1 MKEAFLIVILFTV
14 RHVESCSGLR
24 VRLGKRHMVILSNK
38 MIKTPKYVEKTRFFD
53 GKIKK
58 QRIISRKD
66 IVFWRKKDA

>member
-53 GKIKK
+53 GKIRK
-58 QRIISRKD
+58 QDFFCRKD
-66 IVFWRKKDA
+66 WFFWGKKHA

>member
-24 VRLGKRHMVILSNK
+24 VRLGKRLMVILSNK

>member
-38 MIKTPKYVEKTRFFD
+38 MIKLVKYVEKTRFFD

>member
-1 MKEAFLIVILFTV
+1 
-14 RHVESCSGLR
+14 
-24 VRLGKRHMVILSNK
+24 